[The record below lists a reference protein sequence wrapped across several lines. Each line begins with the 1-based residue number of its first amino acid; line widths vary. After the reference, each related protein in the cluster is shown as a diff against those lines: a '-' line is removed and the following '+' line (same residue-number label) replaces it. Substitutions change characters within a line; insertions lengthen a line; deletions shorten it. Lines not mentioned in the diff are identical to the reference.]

1 MKLQHEIS
9 AVEHRLE
16 WRFNESDTPTLAVDV
31 KRLPS
36 GQTVSR
42 QSADFWTGVWA
53 VEDGRYFV
61 VTDQEVL
68 WFENQE
74 AMLITMSS
82 VLRSS

>member
-1 MKLQHEIS
+1 MKLQHEIG

-16 WRFNESDTPTLAVDV
+16 WHFDENEAPTLAVDV

-36 GQTVSR
+36 GKTVSR
-42 QSADFWTGVWA
+42 QSADFWPGVWA
-53 VEDGRYFV
+53 AEDGRYFV